1 MKQSRP
7 QAVACWMVCA
17 ALLLNVLLPTIFSV
31 AIGLLDPNRG
41 TVGSSLCSV
50 APGRELPG
58 KAQPGLVVHHC
69 ALCTV
74 PAALPPRQ
82 PPGIAYEV
90 QIVDGGYPRLVPLSA
105 PATLFRHGPLQARA
119 PPLAS

>member
-1 MKQSRP
+1 
-7 QAVACWMVCA
+7 MVCA
-17 ALLLNVLLPTIFSV
+17 ALLSNVLLPTIFSV

-41 TVGSSLCSV
+41 TVGSSLCSA

-58 KAQPGLVVHHC
+58 KAQPGLLVHHC

-74 PAALPPRQ
+74 PAALPPRR

-90 QIVDGGYPRLVPLSA
+90 QIVDEGYPRLLSLS
-105 PATLFRHGPLQARA
+105 PPTPFRHGPLQARA